1 MAIKKIKPYIILKE
15 MAKYKSL
22 FNVEGTLGEVTFYK
36 NKDGYYIRNKGGV
49 SKNRILKDPAFART
63 RENLSEFGSTATN
76 GKQLRQAINSLMFD
90 AKDSKVTSRLTKAL
104 SLVRNQDVTSAR
116 GQRQVAFG
124 LATATGKNFLKG
136 FDFNKNAVLN
146 SVLKA
151 QYSLNATT
159 GEVIF
164 TDLIPVHQ
172 VSAPI
177 GATHVSL
184 SCAFLN
190 LDIETDVKALQ
201 ISPVANLP
209 LNAIA
214 TTVTLTPPVPATGTG
229 ISFYFLKVAFFQDIN
244 GIQYPLNNGA
254 YNALQLIEII

>member
-1 MAIKKIKPYIILKE
+1 

-36 NKDGYYIRNKGGV
+36 GENGYYIRNKGGV

-63 RENLSEFGSTATN
+63 RENLSEFGSTATA

-90 AKDSKVTSRLTKAL
+90 AKDSKVTARLTKAL

-116 GQRQVAFG
+116 GQRQVAIG
-124 LATATGKNFLKG
+124 LTTATGKNFLKG

-146 SVLKA
+146 CVLKA
-151 QYSLNATT
+151 QHSLNTTT

-164 TDLIPVHQ
+164 TDLIPFQQ
-172 VSAPI
+172 VSAPS
-177 GATHVSL
+177 GATHINL

-190 LDIETDVKALQ
+190 LELETDAKDLQ
-201 ISPVANLP
+201 VSPVTNLP
-209 LNAIA
+209 LNGMA
-214 TTVTLTPPVPATGTG
+214 TTVSLTPPTPASGTG
-229 ISFYFLKVAFFQDIN
+229 VSFYFLKVAFFQDMN

-254 YNALQLIEII
+254 FNALQLIEII